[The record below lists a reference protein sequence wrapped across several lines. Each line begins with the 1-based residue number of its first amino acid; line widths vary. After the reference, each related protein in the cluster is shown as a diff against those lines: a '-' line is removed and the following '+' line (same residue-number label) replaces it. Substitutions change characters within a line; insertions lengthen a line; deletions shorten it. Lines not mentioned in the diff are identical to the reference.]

1 MLHPPGLEIPVV
13 SLGWAGREG
22 GSGRPPSR
30 LDNAGPRDVISVDQW
45 RVAVWWR
52 LALAVLVLGD
62 PARGEGMTQAGA
74 ARTAARP
81 SPARAAG
88 GMETN
93 VSAETSDS

>member
-1 MLHPPGLEIPVV
+1 MAGGGVVAPGP
-13 SLGWAGREG
+13 GCAG
-22 GSGRPPSR
+22 
-30 LDNAGPRDVISVDQW
+30 A
-45 RVAVWWR
+45 
-52 LALAVLVLGD
+52 GD

-74 ARTAARP
+74 GRTAARP

>member
-1 MLHPPGLEIPVV
+1 MVPGP
-13 SLGWAGREG
+13 GCAG
-22 GSGRPPSR
+22 
-30 LDNAGPRDVISVDQW
+30 A
-45 RVAVWWR
+45 
-52 LALAVLVLGD
+52 GD

>member
-1 MLHPPGLEIPVV
+1 M
-13 SLGWAGREG
+13 AGG
-22 GSGRPPSR
+22 G
-30 LDNAGPRDVISVDQW
+30 V
-45 RVAVWWR
+45 WR

-74 ARTAARP
+74 GRTAARP

>member
-1 MLHPPGLEIPVV
+1 M
-13 SLGWAGREG
+13 
-22 GSGRPPSR
+22 
-30 LDNAGPRDVISVDQW
+30 
-45 RVAVWWR
+45 WR

>member
-1 MLHPPGLEIPVV
+1 MAPGP
-13 SLGWAGREG
+13 GCAG
-22 GSGRPPSR
+22 
-30 LDNAGPRDVISVDQW
+30 A
-45 RVAVWWR
+45 
-52 LALAVLVLGD
+52 GD

-74 ARTAARP
+74 GRTAART